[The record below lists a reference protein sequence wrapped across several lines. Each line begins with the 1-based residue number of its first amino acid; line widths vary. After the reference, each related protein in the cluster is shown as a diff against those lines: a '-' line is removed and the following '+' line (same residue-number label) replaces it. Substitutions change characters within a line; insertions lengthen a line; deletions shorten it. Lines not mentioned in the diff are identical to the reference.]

1 MDRKKSVG
9 ILLLAAAVLLV
20 LLVVFLLWPES
31 SGQEKPKT
39 GGTGNA
45 SIHLKEDHIEADGSG
60 VQVEGSRVTITAAGQ
75 YEVDGTLT
83 DGQIRVNAG
92 TADEVKLVLGGAS
105 ICSSTEEAVYV
116 KEAGAVVLELKDGT
130 ENIIR
135 NGDVPEGAASEESL
149 FSEENLSGETA
160 SSFLVPDDTAK
171 RAALYSKKDLT
182 VSGQGKLTV
191 FGYINNGIQAKNR
204 LLIQSGEIY
213 VAARNHGLKG
223 NEYFGMKDA
232 RATVLAGN
240 DAIHSDKDVVLDAG
254 DGVYHFHVQD
264 DGIQCDSSIQ
274 VKGGS
279 LCVYH
284 CDEGLES
291 NQIEVLDGT
300 LDITATDDGMN
311 ANNGTD
317 ADETGLETTGGDD
330 VMAHDNGTQVR
341 GNDATAPNN
350 GTGSETADG
359 DSAGAGFP
367 ALHIKGGTI
376 SIHAEGDGLDSNGNL
391 YVSGGTVVIDGPTR
405 NDNGA
410 IDSGSESGGVC
421 EVSGGTV
428 LAIGSAGMA
437 EGFSDGSGQCSFLY
451 NASSS
456 WAAGTKLSILDGS
469 GKSLYEYE
477 TRKEAASVVFSSP
490 DLKKGSTYTL
500 QITSPSGD
508 TTKETIEQDSISVS
522 AGEPSRFGGGMGGG
536 RKGGFGGGQ
545 RPQGTP
551 PSGGKPRGGFDG
563 ERPQGTPPSG
573 DKPQDGFGGE
583 RPQGTPPSGDVP

>member
-1 MDRKKSVG
+1 MDRKKSIG
-9 ILLLAAAVLLV
+9 ILLLAAAVLLI

-31 SGQEKPKT
+31 SGQEAPET

-45 SIHLKEDHIEADGSG
+45 SIHLREDHIEADGSG
-60 VQVEGSRVTITAAGQ
+60 VQIEGSRVTITAAGQ
-75 YEVDGTLT
+75 YEVDGTLA

-105 ICSSTEEAVYV
+105 IGSSAEEAVYV
-116 KEAGAVVLELKDGT
+116 KEAGAVLLELKDGT
-130 ENIIR
+130 ENVIR

-149 FSEENLSGETA
+149 FSEENLSGDAA

-223 NEYFGMKDA
+223 NEYFEMKDA

-254 DGVYHFHVQD
+254 DGVYHFHAQD

-291 NQIEVLDGT
+291 NQIEVTDGT
-300 LDITATDDGMN
+300 VDITATDDGMN
-311 ANNGTD
+311 ANDGTD
-317 ADETGLETTGGDD
+317 ADETGLETAG
-330 VMAHDNGTQVR
+330 
-341 GNDATAPNN
+341 GNDATAPGT

-359 DSAGAGFP
+359 DSAGAVFP
-367 ALHIKGGTI
+367 VLHIKGGTV

-405 NDNGA
+405 SDNGA
-410 IDSGSESGGVC
+410 IDSGSESGGAC

-437 EGFSDGSGQCSFLY
+437 EGFSDSSGQCSFLY

-456 WAAGTKLSILDGS
+456 WEVGTKLAILDES

-477 TRKEAASVVFSSP
+477 TKKVAASVVFSSP

-500 QITSPSGD
+500 QMTSPSGD
-508 TTKETIEQDSISVS
+508 TAKETIEQDSVSVS

-536 RKGGFGGGQ
+536 RRGGFGGGQ
-545 RPQGTP
+545 RPQGTH
-551 PSGGKPRGGFDG
+551 PSGGRPRGDFDG
-563 ERPQGTPPSG
+563 DRPQGTPPSG
-573 DKPQDGFGGE
+573 DMP
-583 RPQGTPPSGDVP
+583 